1 MKWHKMS
8 VSQQLKIS
16 LGLMALFV
24 LLLGAFGIWQ
34 SWEIFKGGETLYN
47 HPLQIRRAVSTVKH
61 EVTYINMSLRD
72 MLLAEDDKERDLAY
86 ERLLASESMASQ
98 NFGIIKT
105 LYLGPQQDVQSAIT
119 AYSVFTSHLNQVV
132 DMIQNNQEE
141 MARENLQSY
150 GVFEKHHANLVES
163 IRIIDD
169 FAKVKADQLYDDS
182 RDMLVKMAIL
192 NISVILLLL
201 LLSYYISKKL
211 YSNIKGPLDNLN
223 LAFTRVQEGDLK
235 IRSDIES
242 ENEFGHLSS
251 GFNNM
256 IETIEKNVNVNKSG
270 SVLAN
275 IMMMEDE
282 VKPFFKSLLSGL
294 LSEINGNLGAA
305 YLLSN
310 DGKSYDFLISIG
322 MQDTFRHSFDAESL
336 EGELGLALSSDQIQI
351 IRSIDKNSYMILPTS
366 TGHILPKEI
375 MTIPVTNMERTIA
388 VMTVASVEGFNSE
401 SIDLVENI
409 MDMLKARTQGVL
421 NYHMINRLRE
431 ELQLTNRELEMQT
444 SELQAQE
451 VELKEQNRELE
462 RQKDELMEV
471 SRLKT
476 NFLSNMSH
484 ELRTPLNSV
493 IALSG
498 VLERKLK
505 DRMTDEEKSFI
516 EVIGRSGKNLL
527 EMINDI
533 LDISRIESGKVDLLS
548 EAFSLNGLIGE
559 VLQVVKP
566 LADEKNINLIHE
578 KKDQD
583 LTVISDTQKVRHI
596 VQNLL
601 GNAVKFTEAGFV
613 SISARIDNNHF
624 TIEVLDTGI
633 GISQNDIKHIFDEFR
648 QADGSTTRRFGG
660 TGLGLAIT
668 KKYSEFLGGN
678 IQVESLLGQGS
689 KFIVTLPILKPSE
702 GENEKIEK
710 VYSTIPR
717 EGISESKHGKKL
729 LIVEDSD
736 PAIVQIL
743 DILQEDEYS
752 ISIARDGMEA
762 IQILKAMIP
771 DGIILDL
778 MMPNI
783 DGFEVLQALRE
794 NKRTENVP
802 VLVLTAKHI
811 EKDELAKLKKNHIHQ
826 LIQKGNVDPE
836 MLREAVLS
844 MLCPPCRKETVK
856 TVRHIPS
863 KRPTVLIVED
873 NPDNRLTARALL
885 QDDFNVVEAEDGE
898 EALELVK
905 EHLPDIILM
914 DIALPGM
921 DGVEAFRIIRKT
933 PTLAHIPIIALTAS
947 AMTTDREIF
956 LAHGFDAFI
965 PKPIIENQFLGIIQR
980 VLYGE

>member
-1 MKWHKMS
+1 
-8 VSQQLKIS
+8 
-16 LGLMALFV
+16 
-24 LLLGAFGIWQ
+24 
-34 SWEIFKGGETLYN
+34 
-47 HPLQIRRAVSTVKH
+47 
-61 EVTYINMSLRD
+61 
-72 MLLAEDDKERDLAY
+72 
-86 ERLLASESMASQ
+86 
-98 NFGIIKT
+98 
-105 LYLGPQQDVQSAIT
+105 
-119 AYSVFTSHLNQVV
+119 
-132 DMIQNNQEE
+132 
-141 MARENLQSY
+141 
-150 GVFEKHHANLVES
+150 
-163 IRIIDD
+163 
-169 FAKVKADQLYDDS
+169 
-182 RDMLVKMAIL
+182 
-192 NISVILLLL
+192 
-201 LLSYYISKKL
+201 
-211 YSNIKGPLDNLN
+211 
-223 LAFTRVQEGDLK
+223 
-235 IRSDIES
+235 
-242 ENEFGHLSS
+242 
-251 GFNNM
+251 
-256 IETIEKNVNVNKSG
+256 
-270 SVLAN
+270 
-275 IMMMEDE
+275 
-282 VKPFFKSLLSGL
+282 
-294 LSEINGNLGAA
+294 
-305 YLLSN
+305 
-310 DGKSYDFLISIG
+310 
-322 MQDTFRHSFDAESL
+322 
-336 EGELGLALSSDQIQI
+336 
-351 IRSIDKNSYMILPTS
+351 
-366 TGHILPKEI
+366 
-375 MTIPVTNMERTIA
+375 
-388 VMTVASVEGFNSE
+388 
-401 SIDLVENI
+401 
-409 MDMLKARTQGVL
+409 
-421 NYHMINRLRE
+421 
-431 ELQLTNRELEMQT
+431 
-444 SELQAQE
+444 
-451 VELKEQNRELE
+451 
-462 RQKDELMEV
+462 
-471 SRLKT
+471 
-476 NFLSNMSH
+476 
-484 ELRTPLNSV
+484 
-493 IALSG
+493 
-498 VLERKLK
+498 
-505 DRMTDEEKSFI
+505 
-516 EVIGRSGKNLL
+516 
-527 EMINDI
+527 DI

-578 KKDQD
+578 TKDQD
-583 LTVISDTQKVRHI
+583 LTVISDMQKVRHI

-613 SISARIDNNHF
+613 SVGARIDNNHF
-624 TIEVLDTGI
+624 IIEVLDTGI
-633 GISQNDIKHIFDEFR
+633 GIAQNDIKHIFDEFR
-648 QADGSTTRRFGG
+648 QADGSTTRKFGG

-710 VYSTIPR
+710 IHSTIPR

-752 ISIARDGMEA
+752 ISIARDGVEA
-762 IQILKAMIP
+762 IQILKGMIP

-794 NKRTENVP
+794 NQRTENVP
-802 VLVLTAKHI
+802 VLVLTAKHM
-811 EKDELAKLKKNHIHQ
+811 EKDELAKLKKNHIYQ

-856 TVRHIPS
+856 TVRHILS
-863 KRPTVLIVED
+863 KLPTALIVED

-885 QDDFNVVEAEDGE
+885 QDTFNVVEAEDGE

-905 EHLPDIILM
+905 EHIPDIILM